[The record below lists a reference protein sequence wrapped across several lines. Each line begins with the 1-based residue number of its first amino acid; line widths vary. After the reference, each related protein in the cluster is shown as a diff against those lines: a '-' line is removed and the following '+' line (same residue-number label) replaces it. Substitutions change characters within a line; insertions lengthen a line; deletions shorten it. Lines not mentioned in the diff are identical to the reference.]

1 MLGIVHKEIEMPSW
15 MKWAI
20 ALAIGFAIIGIG
32 FRLSWGGNWIL
43 KPFFILNCLVLVVVV
58 LLQSGKAADL
68 AGAFGG
74 AGSQTAFGPRGAANV
89 LSKATTWCAVMF
101 MVCSFAMVVR
111 TDKAVEEGGSILQR
125 VSQPAPKPAPV
136 TTPGAP
142 QPDTHNPLPTG
153 QQPATQPPGSQA
165 PASSQPAP
173 ATSNPAQNPPAS
185 SSAPATS
192 KPVQQTPATPPSAP
206 APTKKP

>member
-1 MLGIVHKEIEMPSW
+1 MPSW
-15 MKWAI
+15 MKWTIAI
-20 ALAIGFAIIGIG
+20 AIGAGIIGLG
-32 FRLSWGGNWIL
+32 FRLSWGGTWIL
-43 KPFFILNCLVLVVVV
+43 KPFFVLNCLVLIIVV

-101 MVCSFAMVVR
+101 MLCAFAMTLR
-111 TDKAVEEGGSILQR
+111 TDKAVEEGGSILQK
-125 VSQPAPKPAPV
+125 VSKPAPKPAPA

-142 QPDTHNPLPTG
+142 QPNTHDSLPAGQQPAPQAPAGTPQSSNPPASQAPTG
-153 QQPATQPPGSQA
+153 QQ

-173 ATSNPAQNPPAS
+173 APA
-185 SSAPATS
+185 
-192 KPVQQTPATPPSAP
+192 
-206 APTKKP
+206 KKP

>member
-1 MLGIVHKEIEMPSW
+1 MSVW
-15 MKWAI
+15 MKWGV
-20 ALAIGFAIIGIG
+20 ALLIGAGIIVLGW
-32 FRLSWGGNWIL
+32 RLADSRWFFWL
-43 KPFFILNCLVLVVVV
+43 MPTFFIANCLVLVVVV

-111 TDKAVEEGGSILQR
+111 TDKAVEEGGSILQK

-136 TTPGAP
+136 TTPVTP
-142 QPDTHNPLPTG
+142 QPSTHNPLPTG
-153 QQPATQPPGSQA
+153 QQTQPPASQA
-165 PASSQPAP
+165 PAKDRKSTRLNSSH
-173 ATSNPAQNPPAS
+173 S
-185 SSAPATS
+185 
-192 KPVQQTPATPPSAP
+192 
-206 APTKKP
+206 